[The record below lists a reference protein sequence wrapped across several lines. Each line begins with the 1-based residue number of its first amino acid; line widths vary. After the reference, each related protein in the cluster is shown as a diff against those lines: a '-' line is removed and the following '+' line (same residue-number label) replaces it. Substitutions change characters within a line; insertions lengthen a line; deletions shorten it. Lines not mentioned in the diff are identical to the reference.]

1 MYNTMLIYFCQDY
14 KFYAIIKQ
22 KGCIVTALTQQQL
35 FDEVET
41 LPIELKTK
49 MIDTLLTSIHPIKK
63 SIDTLWIQEVKK
75 RKAQIDSGEVSLVD
89 GEEVFRKIASK
100 FTPHS

>member
-1 MYNTMLIYFCQDY
+1 M
-14 KFYAIIKQ
+14 
-22 KGCIVTALTQQQL
+22 TALTQQQL

-49 MIDTLLTSIHPIKK
+49 MIDTLLTSINPVNK

-75 RKAQIDSGEVSLVD
+75 RKAQIDSGEVTLVD
-89 GEEVFRKIASK
+89 GEEVLKKITSK
-100 FTPHS
+100 FSL

>member
-1 MYNTMLIYFCQDY
+1 M
-14 KFYAIIKQ
+14 
-22 KGCIVTALTQQQL
+22 TALTQQQL
-35 FDEVET
+35 FDEIET

-49 MIDTLLTSIHPIKK
+49 MIDTLLTSIHPVKK

-75 RKAQIDSGEVSLVD
+75 RKAQIDSGEATLVD

-100 FTPHS
+100 YTL

>member
-1 MYNTMLIYFCQDY
+1 M
-14 KFYAIIKQ
+14 
-22 KGCIVTALTQQQL
+22 TALTQQQL

-63 SIDTLWIQEVKK
+63 SIDALWIQEIKH
-75 RKAQIDSGEVSLVD
+75 RKTQIDSGKVKLVD
-89 GEEVFRKIASK
+89 GEEVFRKIALK
-100 FTPHS
+100 FAPHS

>member
-1 MYNTMLIYFCQDY
+1 M
-14 KFYAIIKQ
+14 
-22 KGCIVTALTQQQL
+22 TALTQQQL
-35 FDEVET
+35 FDEIET

-49 MIDTLLTSIHPIKK
+49 MIDTLLTSINPVKK

-75 RKAQIDSGEVSLVD
+75 RKTQIDSGEVTLVD

-100 FTPHS
+100 FVL

>member
-1 MYNTMLIYFCQDY
+1 
-14 KFYAIIKQ
+14 
-22 KGCIVTALTQQQL
+22 VTALTQQQL

-49 MIDTLLTSIHPIKK
+49 MIDRLLTSISPVKK
-63 SIDTLWIQEVKK
+63 SIDALWIQEVQK
-75 RKAQIDSGEVSLVD
+75 RKAQIDSGEATLVD

-100 FTPHS
+100 YTL